1 MLLVKSEFHRR
12 DIKVINFTIEMH
24 KYQLS
29 KRKIAIDSDVR
40 VIKLV
45 PRFPKYQNKMNVKIS
60 EAMCCLNLLVS

>member
-1 MLLVKSEFHRR
+1 
-12 DIKVINFTIEMH
+12 MH

-40 VIKLV
+40 IIKLV

-60 EAMCCLNLLVS
+60 EAMC